1 MPKDKNQILQQISQF
16 KQTDLYEK
24 NAELQNLKKKY
35 LAVCSEIEKKR
46 LKLMD
51 ELLSLKKQIEINL
64 SEVSDKLEEF
74 DKEIEE
80 KNRKA
85 KERICN
91 QVGHTKVLKNVQD
104 LGFDIT
110 QHSFSHG
117 MFCRAKFSYLCI
129 FCGEMFVET
138 STIPYRSLNQIRSE
152 IGKKPKLKSEQ
163 RSFIQEQK
171 DSNNYITEEY
181 KELIE
186 EQRVLFENLNAV
198 QKELEKLCKT
208 FGHIIP
214 PYEQQLRSDTEECSC
229 CGKKI
234 SYKGD

>member
-16 KQTDLYEK
+16 EQTDLYEK
-24 NAELQNLKKKY
+24 NAELQNLQKKY
-35 LAVCSEIEKKR
+35 LALCSEIEKKR

-51 ELLSLKKQIEINL
+51 ELLSFKKQIEIKL

-80 KNRKA
+80 KDSEARK
-85 KERICN
+85 RLCN
-91 QVGHTKVLKNVQD
+91 KVGHTKMLENVQD

-110 QHSFSHG
+110 QHSFNHG
-117 MFCRAKFSYLCI
+117 MFCRAKFSYSCI
-129 FCGEMFVET
+129 FCGETFRET
-138 STIPYRSLNQIRSE
+138 STMPYRSLNQIKNK
-152 IGKKPKLKSEQ
+152 IGKKPRLKPEQ
-163 RSFIQEQK
+163 RSFLQQQK

-186 EQRVLFENLNAV
+186 EQRELFENLKSV
-198 QKELEKLCKT
+198 QKQLEKLCKT

-229 CGKKI
+229 CGKEI
-234 SYKGD
+234 SYTGD

>member
-16 KQTDLYEK
+16 EQTDLYKK
-24 NAELQNLKKKY
+24 NIELQNLKKKY
-35 LAVCSEIEKKR
+35 LAVCSEIEAER
-46 LKLMD
+46 LKHMD
-51 ELLSLKKQIEINL
+51 ELLSLKKQIEIKL

-80 KNRKA
+80 KDREA
-85 KERICN
+85 KMRLCN
-91 QVGHTKVLKNVQD
+91 EVGHTKVLKSVQD

-110 QHSFSHG
+110 QHSFNHG
-117 MFCRAKFSYLCI
+117 MFCRAKFSYSCI
-129 FCGEMFVET
+129 FCGETFIET
-138 STIPYRSLNQIRSE
+138 STIPYRSLNQIKSE
-152 IGKKPKLKSEQ
+152 IGKKPRLNPEQ
-163 RSFIQEQK
+163 RSFLQQQK
-171 DSNNYITEEY
+171 DPNNYMTEEY

-186 EQRVLFENLNAV
+186 EQRALFESLNTV

-234 SYKGD
+234 SYTGD